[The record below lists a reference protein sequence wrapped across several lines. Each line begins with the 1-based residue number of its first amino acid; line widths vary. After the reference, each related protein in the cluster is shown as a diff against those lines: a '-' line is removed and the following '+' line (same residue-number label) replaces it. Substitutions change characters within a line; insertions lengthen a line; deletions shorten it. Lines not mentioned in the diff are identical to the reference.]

1 MFGMQSL
8 IFRLIGDS
16 TAVENIYN
24 GIILACIVTLI
35 VSVWRVLFRN
45 DEQVRRHA
53 WLPVL
58 MWYGLRIVWWSV
70 PNNMLDTSLAMFC
83 LASCYTQLLV
93 LSKKRYANG
102 YWILSGILV
111 LLACLTKGPVG
122 LFPLAFPVLYDL
134 IFKNSR
140 RRIFGGALT
149 LLATVAILTFAVL
162 QYPPARSLLKS
173 YFDGQV
179 MMALLKKREGG
190 EKNWVAHFYLVKIL
204 IVNILPH
211 IVFTGGIWFV
221 IHFSKAGFKISETAK
236 RAVLLNLLVIF
247 SILVPMLA
255 SIKQSDPYLLPL
267 TPFVALFFA
276 CLCVEWIVSL
286 CRQFSFY
293 PTFIL
298 SFASVICLIFMAF
311 QVYRSAPDRMY
322 EISTDLARHIPPGSK
337 IYATPEIAR
346 SPEIQTPF
354 QRYARLSVAFDP
366 GATRYAYFD
375 DCKTVPDSITRSPAF
390 EVIPL
395 ACETALVIAR

>member
-1 MFGMQSL
+1 MTFIPRSLDHTMFIDGLAYAAISRNMSVGTGSFWAPYFADSFWLDYNNLCSFFCEHPPLMFGMQSL

-179 MMALLKKREGG
+179 MMALLKK
-190 EKNWVAHFYLVKIL
+190 EKV
-204 IVNILPH
+204 
-211 IVFTGGIWFV
+211 
-221 IHFSKAGFKISETAK
+221 AK
-236 RAVLLNLLVIF
+236 RI
-247 SILVPMLA
+247 
-255 SIKQSDPYLLPL
+255 
-267 TPFVALFFA
+267 
-276 CLCVEWIVSL
+276 
-286 CRQFSFY
+286 
-293 PTFIL
+293 
-298 SFASVICLIFMAF
+298 
-311 QVYRSAPDRMY
+311 
-322 EISTDLARHIPPGSK
+322 G
-337 IYATPEIAR
+337 
-346 SPEIQTPF
+346 
-354 QRYARLSVAFDP
+354 
-366 GATRYAYFD
+366 
-375 DCKTVPDSITRSPAF
+375 
-390 EVIPL
+390 
-395 ACETALVIAR
+395 